1 MRLKA
6 EPTVIKTF
14 YTSWLQVLLLPGSF
28 YKFNKDKCPFL
39 KAMRHEYKIVSKLK
53 KKCER
58 ELEKAAKGKPI
69 TERLKQL
76 HMTAFISL
84 PKEKKDIYRQY
95 DAILNKRNSFRLE
108 ISEKDKKENS
118 TIENI
123 YFKADYNPVIPVNA
137 LFSPELLHE
146 MFKIFLKFMDEFE
159 IKKLDKFE
167 DTTKKVIQY
176 NREIEKYNSN
186 IEDPADRK
194 TRINET
200 LANQILFNIQ
210 HHSLDEMVRLRL
222 ISRRTKYNYLQVLEK
237 LGIGKN
243 TISDQDFEFIEGK
256 DFNKYYQS
264 ILIN

>member
-1 MRLKA
+1 MLFDLVHLV
-6 EPTVIKTF
+6 E
-14 YTSWLQVLLLPGSF
+14 
-28 YKFNKDKCPFL
+28 KCFFL
-39 KAMRHEYKIVSKLK
+39 H
-53 KKCER
+53 
-58 ELEKAAKGKPI
+58 
-69 TERLKQL
+69 
-76 HMTAFISL
+76 FISDQ
-84 PKEKKDIYRQY
+84 P
-95 DAILNKRNSFRLE
+95 A
-108 ISEKDKKENS
+108 SEVGNLVNYK
-118 TIENI
+118 
-123 YFKADYNPVIPVNA
+123 PVIPINA
-137 LFSPELLHE
+137 LFTRELLHE

-243 TISDQDFEFIEGK
+243 TISDCDFEFTEEK
-256 DFNKYYQS
+256 NFAVYYQS
-264 ILIN
+264 IE